1 MRNYVASR
9 AVDAGLTV
17 WLVLTLV
24 FFAMRVLPG
33 DPAMAALGDQATSE
47 QLEQFRAV
55 MGLNHSLLVQYG
67 HFLWDMTRLDFGR
80 SFRTAEPIGDLLA
93 AALPYTLELAGAALI
108 VGAAIGV
115 PAGVVAA
122 TQRGRAADYVA
133 RLLSLVGLCMPEFY
147 LGALL
152 LIVFALR
159 LDLFPIMGG
168 GGGSVPD
175 RLYHLVLPGITLG
188 LVMASFT
195 ARLTRSSLLEVLRRD
210 YVRTARA
217 RGAPERVVIWR
228 HALRNAMI
236 PVVTG
241 FGIYILTMLSGSIS
255 IELVFARPGLGTV
268 LVSGILARDYPVVQA
283 GLVVFAFC
291 VVVVNL
297 TMDVLYAVIDPRIRV
312 DGTR

>member
-1 MRNYVASR
+1 MRRYIAGR
-9 AVDAGLTV
+9 AIDAGLTV

-33 DPAMAALGDQATSE
+33 DPAVAALGDQATTE
-47 QLEQFRAV
+47 QLAAFRAL
-55 MGLNHSLLVQYG
+55 MRLDDPLPVQYG
-67 HFLWDMTRLDFGR
+67 RFLWDMAHLEFGR
-80 SFRTAEPIGDLLA
+80 SFRTGEGIGGLLA
-93 AALPYTLELAGAALI
+93 AALPYTLELALAAMM
-108 VGAAIGV
+108 VGAMLGI

-122 TQRGRAADYVA
+122 THRGRAADYIA
-133 RLLSLVGLCMPEFY
+133 RVLSLAGLCMPEFY

-152 LIVFALR
+152 LILFALR

-168 GGGSVPD
+168 GVGPAD
-175 RLYHLVLPGITLG
+175 RIHHLVLPAVTLG
-188 LVMASFT
+188 LVMAAFT

-217 RGAPERVVIWR
+217 RGAPEHVVVWR
-228 HALRNAMI
+228 HALRNALI

-241 FGIYILTMLSGSIS
+241 FGIYVLTMLSGSIS

-268 LVSGILARDYPVVQA
+268 LVSGILSRDYPVVQA

-297 TMDVLYAVIDPRIRV
+297 VMDMLYAVIDPRIRV
-312 DGTR
+312 GEAG

>member
-1 MRNYVASR
+1 MLRYVANR
-9 AVDAGLTV
+9 AVDALLTV

-33 DPAMAALGDQATSE
+33 DPAVAALGDQATTD
-47 QLEQFRAV
+47 QLAAFRV
-55 MGLNHSLLVQYG
+55 LMGLDDPLPLQYG
-67 HFLWDMTRLDFGR
+67 HFLWDMVRLDFGA
-80 SFRTAEPIGDLLA
+80 SFRTGERIGGLLV
-93 AALPYTLELAGAALI
+93 AALPYTLELTAAAML
-108 VGAAIGV
+108 VGAAIGI

-122 TQRGRAADYVA
+122 TRRGRMPDYVA
-133 RLLSLVGLCMPEFY
+133 RVLSLAGLCIPEFY

-168 GGGSVPD
+168 GSALPD
-175 RLYHLVLPGITLG
+175 RMYHLVLPAVTLG
-188 LVMASFT
+188 LVMAAFT

-210 YVRTARA
+210 YIRTARA
-217 RGAPERVVIWR
+217 RGASERIVVWR

-283 GLVVFAFC
+283 GLVVFAFF

-297 TMDVLYAVIDPRIRV
+297 TMDVLYALIDPRIRFAEAA
-312 DGTR
+312 

>member
-1 MRNYVASR
+1 MRRYLANR
-9 AVDAGLTV
+9 ALDAVLTV

-24 FFAMRVLPG
+24 FLAMRVLPG
-33 DPAMAALGDQATSE
+33 DPALAALGDQAGTE
-47 QLEQFRAV
+47 QLAAFRAA
-55 MGLNHSLLVQYG
+55 MRLDDPLPLQYG
-67 HFLWDMTRLDFGR
+67 RFLWDMAQLDFGR
-80 SFRTAEPIGDLLA
+80 SFRTDEPIGGLLA
-93 AALPYTLELAGAALI
+93 AALPYTLELAAAAMLLGAALGI
-108 VGAAIGV
+108 PLGV
-115 PAGVVAA
+115 LAA
-122 TQRGRAADYVA
+122 TRRGRAADYIA
-133 RLLSLVGLCMPEFY
+133 RLLSLAGLCMPEFY

-168 GGGSVPD
+168 GIGLAD
-175 RLYHLVLPGITLG
+175 RLHHLVLPAVTLG
-188 LVMASFT
+188 LVMAAFT

-217 RGAPERVVIWR
+217 RGAPERIVVWR
-228 HALRNAMI
+228 HALRNALI

-241 FGIYILTMLSGSIS
+241 FGIYVLTMLSGSIS

-268 LVSGILARDYPVVQA
+268 LVSGILSRDYPVVQA

-297 TMDVLYAVIDPRIRV
+297 TMDLLYAAIDPRIRV
-312 DGTR
+312 GG

>member
-1 MRNYVASR
+1 MRRYITNR
-9 AVDAGLTV
+9 AVDALLTV

-33 DPAMAALGDQATSE
+33 DPAVAALGDQASSD
-47 QLEQFRAV
+47 QLEAFRAL
-55 MGLNHSLLVQYG
+55 MGLNDPLPLQYV
-67 HFLWDMTRLDFGR
+67 HFLWDMLRLDFGT
-80 SFRTAEPIGDLLA
+80 SFRTGDRIGALLA
-93 AALPYTLELAGAALI
+93 GALPYTLQLAFAAML
-108 VGAAIGV
+108 VGAAIGI

-122 TQRGRAADYVA
+122 TNRGRSADYIA
-133 RLLSLVGLCMPEFY
+133 RLLSLLGLCIPEFY

-168 GGGSVPD
+168 GAGFLD
-175 RLYHLVLPGITLG
+175 RLNHLVLPAVTLG
-188 LVMASFT
+188 IVMAAFT

-210 YVRTARA
+210 YIRTARA
-217 RGAPERVVIWR
+217 RGAPERVVVWR
-228 HALRNAMI
+228 HALRNALI

-283 GLVVFAFC
+283 GLVVFALC

-297 TMDVLYAVIDPRIRV
+297 TMDVLYALIDPRIRV
-312 DGTR
+312 EAL